1 MEECKMRKVL
11 GLFWAVAVIIGCGST
26 KLFEAVPSGLDKEKA
41 AKQTIEMTAE
51 HFHFTPEVIKVKEG
65 TLVNLKLTAI
75 DGTHGFALDA
85 FGIEEELM
93 ENKPKTVQFYAAKK
107 GEYKFHCA
115 HFCGIGHLG
124 MTGKVIVE

>member
-1 MEECKMRKVL
+1 MKKTLVIL
-11 GLFWAVAVIIGCGST
+11 WSVAVIVGCGSS
-26 KLFEAVPSGLDKEKA
+26 KLYEAVPSAIDKEKVP
-41 AKQTIEMTAE
+41 KQTIEMTAE
-51 HFHFTPEVIKVKEG
+51 HFHFTPEVVKVNEG
-65 TLVNLKLTAI
+65 TLVTLKLTAI

-85 FGIEEELM
+85 FGIDEELM
-93 ENKPKTVQFYAAKK
+93 EKKPKTVQFYAAKK